1 MSVISPI
8 ERPFLQALSKLVSAN
23 PFSPT
28 WVDLEHQALGKE
40 LPTQPTVHLLDDGKD
55 GEFPTLVDL
64 DKRVQ
69 SLAERFRDRLA
80 QGARPTTQES
90 EFYQHLVLY
99 SLYRQYRLRFDKLI
113 EDTLP
118 EQDAPRVDFWR
129 DFQQDF
135 HYYFAG
141 LPGHTLLCRLD
152 CAQIFSCFFQIRR
165 AFQQIF
171 WCIVGRSKC
180 SILLREEVWK
190 SIFTHDMHRY
200 LRMLFARMNDVNTLI
215 TGPTGT
221 GKELVAKAIGFS
233 QYIPFGAKNER
244 FAANFR
250 QSFHPLN
257 LSAMPSSLIE
267 AQLFGHT
274 DDAYSGAKRDRE
286 GWLHKCSSPHS
297 AIFLDEIGDV
307 SASVQVKL
315 LRVLENRVF
324 QRVGDTADHAFEGKV
339 VAATNRDLAAEVHAG
354 RFRRDLYYRLSADT
368 INTPSLREQL
378 DDCPDDLHDLVL
390 FLARRVLRNRAED
403 ADVEKE
409 AKSLAADVEGWIEH
423 ELEDDYGW
431 PGNMRELEQCVRS
444 IMVRKSYRPA
454 QYTEPGLESELHGAL
469 LAAAENG
476 WTAKE
481 LERRYCAVALQKTG
495 SYQQGARLLSMNRQT
510 FTKRCRE
517 SAAPAPGGAPPRPR

>member
-1 MSVISPI
+1 MSLIGPTDV
-8 ERPFLQALSKLVSAN
+8 PFLQALSKLVSAN

-28 WVDLEHQALGKE
+28 WIDLEHEALGKE
-40 LPTQPTVHLLDDGKD
+40 LPTEPTVHLLDEGRD
-55 GEFPTLVDL
+55 GEIQILLDL
-64 DKRVQ
+64 DQRVQ
-69 SLAERFRDRLA
+69 SLAEHFCDRLA
-80 QGARPTTQES
+80 EGARPTTQES
-90 EFYQHLVLY
+90 EFYQHLILY
-99 SLYRQYRLRFDKLI
+99 LLYRRYRLRFDKLI
-113 EDTLP
+113 EETLP
-118 EQDAPRVDFWR
+118 EQDAPRVAFWR
-129 DFQQDF
+129 EFQQDF
-135 HYYFAG
+135 HHYFAR
-141 LPGHTLLCRLD
+141 LPGRTLLCRLD
-152 CAQIFSCFFQIRR
+152 CDHVFACFFQIRR
-165 AFQQIF
+165 AFQQVF
-171 WCIVGRSKC
+171 WSMVGRSKH

-190 SIFTHDMHRY
+190 SIFTHDMRRY
-200 LRMLFARMNDVNTLI
+200 LRMLYARMNDVNTLI

-233 QYIPFGAKNER
+233 QYVPFEPRNER
-244 FAANFR
+244 FAVNFR

-324 QRVGDTADHAFEGKV
+324 QRVGDTADRIFEGKI
-339 VAATNRDLAAEVHAG
+339 VAATNRDLASEVHRG

-368 INTPSLREQL
+368 IITPSLREQL

-390 FLARRVLRNRAED
+390 FLARRVLRIRVEE

-409 AKSLAADVEGWIEH
+409 AECLAADVETWIKRK
-423 ELEDDYGW
+423 LGADYRW

-444 IMVRKSYRPA
+444 ILVRKSYRPA
-454 QYTEPGLESELHGAL
+454 QHAKSDRESELHGAL
-469 LAAAENG
+469 LSAAENG
-476 WTAKE
+476 LTAKE
-481 LERRYCAVALQKTG
+481 LERRYCAVALEKTG
-495 SYQQGARLLSMNRQT
+495 SYQQGARLLHMNRQT

-517 SAAPAPGGAPPRPR
+517 GASSAPCGAPRRPR